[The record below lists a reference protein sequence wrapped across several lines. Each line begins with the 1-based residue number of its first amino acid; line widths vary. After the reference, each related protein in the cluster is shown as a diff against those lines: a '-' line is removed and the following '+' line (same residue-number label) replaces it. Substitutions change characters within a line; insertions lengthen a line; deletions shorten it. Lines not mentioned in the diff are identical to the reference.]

1 MSSRQVHN
9 GLRYG
14 LRCGALLAALAVLSA
29 CSSDM
34 DELQQYIAQIKA
46 RKSTKIE
53 PIPQIKQYEAFAYVA
68 GDRRE
73 PFTPSVPKNNGGL
86 HPDMNRNREP
96 LEEFPLDALKLVG
109 TINFNKVYYA
119 MIKAPDGVIHRVTV
133 GNYMGQN
140 FGKITQISES
150 EVALDEIV
158 PDGFGGFKEQP
169 ASLAAEQ
176 K

>member
-1 MSSRQVHN
+1 MSASSLRRR
-9 GLRYG
+9 GL
-14 LRCGALLAALAVLSA
+14 LLAALVLLGA

-34 DELQQYIAQIKA
+34 DELQQYIAQVKA

-53 PIPQIKQYEAFAYVA
+53 PIPQIKQYEAFTYVA

-73 PFTPSVPKNNGGL
+73 PFTPSVPKDTGGV

-96 LEEFPLDALKLVG
+96 LEEFPLDALKMVG
-109 TINFNKVYYA
+109 TITFGKSLFA
-119 MIKAPDGVIHRVTV
+119 MIKAPDGIIHRVSV

-140 FGKITQISES
+140 FGKITQISDK

-176 K
+176 R

>member
-1 MSSRQVHN
+1 MSSRKIGC
-9 GLRYG
+9 GL
-14 LRCGALLAALAVLSA
+14 LLAGLVLLGA

-34 DELQQYIAQIKA
+34 DELQQYIAQVKA
-46 RKSTKIE
+46 RKSNKID

-73 PFTPSVPKNNGGL
+73 PFTPSLPESTRNGEGVR
-86 HPDMNRNREP
+86 PDMSRNREP
-96 LEEFPLDALKLVG
+96 LEEFPLDALKMVG
-109 TINFNKVYYA
+109 RIDYNRISYA
-119 MIKAPDGVIHRVTV
+119 MVRAPDGVIHRVTV

-140 FGKITQISES
+140 FGKITKISES
-150 EVALDEIV
+150 EIALDEIV

>member
-1 MSSRQVHN
+1 MSPRMI
-9 GLRYG
+9 
-14 LRCGALLAALAVLSA
+14 RCGLLLAGLTLLGA
-29 CSSDM
+29 CTSDM
-34 DELQQYIAQIKA
+34 DELQQYIAQVKA
-46 RKSTKIE
+46 RKSNKID

-73 PFTPSVPKNNGGL
+73 PFTPSLPESARNGGGV
-86 HPDMNRNREP
+86 HPDMSRNREP
-96 LEEFPLDALKLVG
+96 LEEFPLDALKMVG
-109 TINFNKVYYA
+109 LITYNKVVYA
-119 MIKAPDGVIHRVTV
+119 MIRAPDGVIHRVSV

-140 FGKITQISES
+140 FGKIISVSES
-150 EVALDEIV
+150 EVSLDEIV

>member
-1 MSSRQVHN
+1 MSARMIRCILLLVGV
-9 GLRYG
+9 GLLG
-14 LRCGALLAALAVLSA
+14 A

-46 RKSTKIE
+46 RKSSKID
-53 PIPQIKQYEAFAYVA
+53 PIPQIKQYEAFTYVA
-68 GDRRE
+68 GNRRE
-73 PFTPSVPKNNGGL
+73 PFTPSVPDSGKNDGVR
-86 HPDMNRNREP
+86 PDMNRNREP
-96 LEEFPLDALKLVG
+96 LEEFPLDALKMVG
-109 TINFNKVYYA
+109 LIDYNKVQYA
-119 MIKAPDGVIHRVTV
+119 MIKAPDGVIHRVSV

-140 FGKITQISES
+140 FGKITKISES
-150 EVALDEIV
+150 EVSLDEIV

>member
-1 MSSRQVHN
+1 MSVRTI
-9 GLRYG
+9 
-14 LRCGALLAALAVLSA
+14 RCILLLVGVALLGA

-34 DELQQYIAQIKA
+34 DELQQYIAQVKA
-46 RKSTKIE
+46 RKSTKID
-53 PIPQIKQYEAFAYVA
+53 PIPQIKQYEAFTYVA

-73 PFTPSVPKNNGGL
+73 PFTPTLPESARGSDAL
-86 HPDMNRNREP
+86 RPDMNRNREP

-109 TINFNKVYYA
+109 IIDYGKAHYA
-119 MIKAPDGVIHRVTV
+119 MIKAPDGIIHRVTV

-140 FGKITQISES
+140 FGKITKISEN
-150 EVALDEIV
+150 EVSLDEIV

-169 ASLAAEQ
+169 ASLAADQ

>member
-1 MSSRQVHN
+1 MSARTI
-9 GLRYG
+9 
-14 LRCGALLAALAVLSA
+14 RCILVLAGVALLGA

-34 DELQQYIAQIKA
+34 DELQQYIATIKA
-46 RKSTKIE
+46 RKSTKID
-53 PIPQIKQYEAFAYVA
+53 PIPQIKQYEAFTYVA

-73 PFTPSVPKNNGGL
+73 PFTPSVPDSAKNDGVR
-86 HPDMNRNREP
+86 PDMNRNREP
-96 LEEFPLDALKLVG
+96 LEEFPLDALKMVG
-109 TINFNKVYYA
+109 VIDYNKVQYA
-119 MIKAPDGVIHRVTV
+119 MIKAPDGVIHRVSV

-140 FGKITQISES
+140 FGKITKISES
-150 EVALDEIV
+150 EVSLDEIV

>member
-1 MSSRQVHN
+1 MS
-9 GLRYG
+9 LRI
-14 LRCGALLAALAVLSA
+14 LRVLPLLVCAALLGA

-34 DELQQYIAQIKA
+34 DELQQYIAQVKA
-46 RKSTKIE
+46 RKSTKID
-53 PIPQIKQYEAFAYVA
+53 PIPQIKQYEAFSYVP

-73 PFTPSVPKNNGGL
+73 PFTPSVPDSSKSDGVR
-86 HPDMNRNREP
+86 PDMNRNREP
-96 LEEFPLDALKLVG
+96 LEEFPLDALKMMGV
-109 TINFNKVYYA
+109 IDYNKVLYA
-119 MIKAPDGVIHRVTV
+119 MVKAPDGVIHRVTV

-140 FGKITQISES
+140 FGKITKITES
-150 EVALDEIV
+150 EISLDEIV

>member
-1 MSSRQVHN
+1 MSPRMI
-9 GLRYG
+9 
-14 LRCGALLAALAVLSA
+14 RCGLLLAGMALLSA
-29 CSSDM
+29 CSSD
-34 DELQQYIAQIKA
+34 DDLQQYIAQVKA
-46 RKSTKIE
+46 RKSNKID

-73 PFTPSVPKNNGGL
+73 PFTPSLPESARNGGGVR
-86 HPDMNRNREP
+86 PDMSRNREP
-96 LEEFPLDALKLVG
+96 LEEFPLDALRMVG
-109 TINFNKVYYA
+109 LINFNKVVYA
-119 MIKAPDGVIHRVTV
+119 MVRAPDGVIHRVTV

-140 FGKITQISES
+140 FGKITNISES
-150 EVALDEIV
+150 EVSLDEIV

>member
-1 MSSRQVHN
+1 MSAPI
-9 GLRYG
+9 
-14 LRCGALLAALAVLSA
+14 LRCGLLLACVALLSA

-34 DELQQYIAQIKA
+34 DELQQYIAQVKA
-46 RKSTKIE
+46 RKSTKID

-73 PFTPSVPKNNGGL
+73 PFTPSLPESARNGQGV
-86 HPDMNRNREP
+86 HPDTSRNREP
-96 LEEFPLDALKLVG
+96 LEEFPLDALKMVG
-109 TINFNKVYYA
+109 LIDYNKTAYA

-140 FGKITQISES
+140 FGKITSITER
-150 EVALDEIV
+150 EVLLDEIV

>member
-1 MSSRQVHN
+1 MSRRRIQGV
-9 GLRYG
+9 L
-14 LRCGALLAALAVLSA
+14 LLAAAALLGA
-29 CSSDM
+29 CSSDI
-34 DELQQYIAQIKA
+34 DELQQYIAQVKA
-46 RKSTKIE
+46 RKSSKIE
-53 PIPQIKQYEAFAYVA
+53 PIPQIKQYEPFTYVA

-73 PFTPSVPKNNGGL
+73 PFTPSAPQGSKDGV
-86 HPDMNRNREP
+86 HPDLTRNREP
-96 LEEFPLDALKLVG
+96 LEEFPLDALKMVG
-109 TINFNKVYYA
+109 TIRYETAFYA

-140 FGKITQISES
+140 FGRITQISQAQ
-150 EVALDEIV
+150 VLLDEIV

>member
-1 MSSRQVHN
+1 MSRRRIQGV
-9 GLRYG
+9 L
-14 LRCGALLAALAVLSA
+14 LLAAAALLGA
-29 CSSDM
+29 CSSDI
-34 DELQQYIAQIKA
+34 DELQQYIAQVKA
-46 RKSTKIE
+46 RKSSKIE
-53 PIPQIKQYEAFAYVA
+53 PIPQIKQYEPFTYVA

-73 PFTPSVPKNNGGL
+73 PFTPSAPEGSKDGV
-86 HPDMNRNREP
+86 HPDLTRNREP
-96 LEEFPLDALKLVG
+96 LEEFPLDALKMVG
-109 TINFNKVYYA
+109 TIRYETAFYA

-140 FGKITQISES
+140 FGRITQISQAQ
-150 EVALDEIV
+150 VLLDEIV

>member
-1 MSSRQVHN
+1 MSPRRLYR
-9 GLRYG
+9 GL
-14 LRCGALLAALAVLSA
+14 LFAALALLLGA

-34 DELQQYIAQIKA
+34 DELQQYIASVKA

-53 PIPQIKQYEAFAYVA
+53 PIPQIKQYEAFTYVA
-68 GDRRE
+68 GDRRD
-73 PFTPSVPKNNGGL
+73 PFTPSVPAESKDSV
-86 HPDMNRNREP
+86 HPDLNRNREP
-96 LEEFPLDALKLVG
+96 LEEFPLDALKMVG
-109 TINFNKVYYA
+109 TINYDKVYYA

-140 FGKITQISES
+140 FGKITQISDA
-150 EVALDEIV
+150 EVSLDEIV

-169 ASLAAEQ
+169 ASLAADQ

>member
-1 MSSRQVHN
+1 MI
-9 GLRYG
+9 
-14 LRCGALLAALAVLSA
+14 RCGLLLAGLTLLGA
-29 CSSDM
+29 CTSDM
-34 DELQQYIAQIKA
+34 DELQQYIAQVKA
-46 RKSTKIE
+46 RKSTKID

-73 PFTPSVPKNNGGL
+73 PFTPSLPESARNGAGI
-86 HPDMNRNREP
+86 HPDLSRNREP
-96 LEEFPLDALKLVG
+96 LEEFPLDALKMVG
-109 TINFNKVYYA
+109 LIDFNKVLYA
-119 MIKAPDGVIHRVTV
+119 MIKAPDGVIHRVSV

-140 FGKITQISES
+140 FGKITSISES
-150 EVALDEIV
+150 EVSLDEIV

>member
-1 MSSRQVHN
+1 VSPRL
-9 GLRYG
+9 LR
-14 LRCGALLAALAVLSA
+14 GALLLLAAALGA
-29 CSSDM
+29 CSSD
-34 DELQQYIAQIKA
+34 DDLQQYIAQVKA
-46 RKSTKIE
+46 RKSTKID

-73 PFTPSVPKNNGGL
+73 PFTPSVPDNSKNGDGL
-86 HPDMNRNREP
+86 RPDMNRNREP
-96 LEEFPLDALKLVG
+96 LEEFPLDALKMVG
-109 TINFNKVYYA
+109 VIDYNKTLYA
-119 MIKAPDGVIHRVTV
+119 MIKAPDGVIHRVTA

-140 FGKITQISES
+140 FGKITKISES
-150 EVALDEIV
+150 EVSLDEIV